1 MYEQRR
7 FPRLAWVSIA
17 AGVLWFWIAADHG
30 LLTIVL
36 TLPAGGL
43 LLAAGIAHL
52 LWPGDVRIT
61 QTMALGGLL
70 AVLGGLP
77 MMFVAGAASGLALAA
92 AGAASLLAAGG
103 AAVYVEPWL
112 PGVPK
117 PSPGLGLA
125 ARVAADEVVL
135 GLEQFSVGLPIGH
148 DLQRLVGEILEAH
161 SLFGERGWIGEPT
174 RYHTPPP
181 VLTKPQIRSAHSGR
195 IAFEHLSYESE
206 YAPHPDEPGR
216 ERWLGYRPNRTAH
229 AWVLRHRDGD
239 RPWLVCS
246 NGYRSGNPGLDLR
259 LFGYYHETLGLNVL
273 MPVLPLHGP
282 RRVGRLSGDG
292 FLGGEVLDSIHAEA
306 QAIWDLRRLIGWIRA
321 EGAPRVGALGLSLG
335 GFTTALLAG
344 IESGLASAVAGIA
357 IADLARIFWRHGPK
371 LQLAYLA
378 HAKIDE
384 ALVSTLMRPVSPLA
398 VLPLVPQAGRML
410 FGGISDRLVPPDHIR
425 DLSAHWE
432 HPRTVWYAGGH
443 LSFWLDPRVQAGIDA
458 TLLDSQ
464 LTR

>member
-17 AGVLWFWIAADHG
+17 AGVLWFWITAEHG

-36 TLPAGGL
+36 SLPAGGL
-43 LLAAGIAHL
+43 LLTAGIAHL

-70 AVLGGLP
+70 AVLGALP
-77 MMFVAGAASGLALAA
+77 MMCVTGVLAGLVLGAS
-92 AGAASLLAAGG
+92 GAASLLAAGG
-103 AAVYVEPWL
+103 AAVYLEPWL

-117 PSPGLGLA
+117 PEPGLGLA

-135 GLEQFSVGLPIGH
+135 GLEQFSVGLPVGH
-148 DLQRLVGEILEAH
+148 DLQRLVGEILEARNQF
-161 SLFGERGWIGEPT
+161 SERGWISEPT
-174 RYHTPPP
+174 RYHVTPPA
-181 VLTKPQIRSAHSGR
+181 LTTPQIRSAHSGR
-195 IAFEHLSYESE
+195 IAFEHLSYESG

-229 AWVLRHRDGD
+229 AWLMRHRDGD

-246 NGYRSGNPGLDLR
+246 NGYRSGYPGLDAR
-259 LFGYYHETLGLNVL
+259 LFRHYHEVLGLNVML
-273 MPVLPLHGP
+273 PVLPLHGP

-306 QAIWDLRRLIGWIRA
+306 QAIWDLRRLISWIRA
-321 EGAPRVGALGLSLG
+321 QGTPRLGALGLSLG

-344 IESGLASAVAGIA
+344 IESGLEAAVAGIPV
-357 IADLARIFWRHGPK
+357 ADLARIFWRHGPK

-378 HAKIDE
+378 HAQIDE

-398 VLPLVPQAGRML
+398 VAPQVPHSGRMV
-410 FGGISDRLVPPDHIR
+410 FGGISDRLVPPDHVR

-432 HPRTVWYAGGH
+432 HPRTVWYPGGH
-443 LSFWLDPRVQAGIDA
+443 LSFWLDPRVQDGIDA
-458 TLLDSQ
+458 TLRDAGLSA
-464 LTR
+464 